1 MYDQA
6 HSILMLFSLCMCK
19 LFPPHQLLLISA
31 LVLNSLALTAQI
43 DAKVNYKQARTLG
56 PKFALSRFGETFTHL
71 VGLNDGEPYALAPD
85 YTFWEREVDTSVW
98 ITEGMKARFKVW
110 HRDSGLTLDRVY
122 HVWRQGDTAVELRC
136 DGRKRIYE
144 PFMRNEYDSASMVQ
158 RRNTLQERLPDGS
171 MRISTIQQD
180 ANGKRFIWRPLEREL
195 VVLQAAQIDQIRIV
209 NQSKLFRTKGGKF
222 LYDFAWGTAGMLT
235 QFGLLVGALLL
246 VSGA

>member
-1 MYDQA
+1 MKAPLYPVCLA
-6 HSILMLFSLCMCK
+6 
-19 LFPPHQLLLISA
+19 LLTL
-31 LVLNSLALTAQI
+31 LVLPSQAVFCQI
-43 DAKVNYKQARTLG
+43 EAKITYKQARTLG

-71 VGLNDGEPYALAPD
+71 VGLNDDEPYALAPD

-110 HRDSGLTLDRVY
+110 HRDSSLALDRVY
-122 HVWRQGDTAVELRC
+122 HVWRQGDTAVEIHC

-171 MRISTIQQD
+171 LRISTIQQD
-180 ANGKRFIWRPLEREL
+180 ANGKRFIWRPLQREL
-195 VVLQAAQIDQIRIV
+195 VMLQAAQIDQIRIV
-209 NQSKLFRTKGGKF
+209 NLSKLFRSKGGKF

-235 QFGLLVGALLL
+235 QLGVLVGALVL
-246 VSGA
+246 VSGG